1 MRADYDLA
9 VIGAGPA
16 GLAAAS
22 LADEL
27 GLSVALLDEQAA
39 PGGQIYRS
47 IETSPISD
55 RAILG
60 PDYYAGLDL
69 VEKLRGSGVD
79 YLDGAA
85 VWQVL
90 QDLEIGYTRG
100 GAAGLLRARQVILA
114 TGALERPFP
123 VPGWTLPG
131 VMAAGAAQ
139 ILLKSAAVSE
149 PGAVFAGCGP
159 LLYLIAWQYS
169 RAGIPIKAVLD
180 TTPRQNYLRALP
192 HLPRALRAGHYLV
205 KGLSLMRDIRRRGVR
220 MLTGVSALRALGDE
234 RLRGVEFERR
244 GRRQTIDTD
253 VLFLHQGV
261 VPDMN
266 LAASI
271 GCAHDWSP
279 AQLCWRPRLDAWGE
293 TTVAGIAVA
302 GDGAGISGASSAALQ
317 GQLAAL
323 GAVFRLQRIDARQR
337 DATAAPIRR
346 RLGRDQAIRPFLERL
361 YRPRRRFRIPQDDGV
376 VVCRCE
382 EVTLGQIRAA
392 LAAGCMGPNQLK
404 SFVRCGMGPCQGRFC
419 GLTVSEIFAAERKLP
434 VPEVG
439 HYRLRPP
446 VRVLRL
452 DELAKLGE

>member
-1 MRADYDLA
+1 MTADYDLA

-27 GLSVALLDEQAA
+27 GLRVVLLDEQAA
-39 PGGQIYRS
+39 PGGQVYRS
-47 IETSPISD
+47 IERSPLSD

-60 PDYYAGLDL
+60 PDYYAGLAL
-69 VEKLRGSGVD
+69 VQTLRASGVD

-85 VWQVL
+85 VWQVSR
-90 QDLEIGYTRG
+90 DLEIAYTRG

-123 VPGWTLPG
+123 IPGWTLPG

-139 ILLKSAAVSE
+139 ILLKSAAVTE

-169 RAGIPIKAVLD
+169 QAGIPIKAVLD
-180 TTPRQNYLRALP
+180 TTPRENYLRALP
-192 HLPRALRAGHYLV
+192 HLPRALRAGHYLA

-220 MLTGVSALRALGDE
+220 LLTGVSALSALGEE
-234 RLRGVEFERR
+234 RLRSVEFERR
-244 GRRQTIDTD
+244 GERQTIDTE

-266 LAASI
+266 LPASI

-279 AQLCWRPRLDAWGE
+279 SQLCWRPRLDGWGE

-323 GAVFRLQRIDARQR
+323 GAAFRLRRIDAGQR
-337 DATAAPIRR
+337 DAKAAPTHR
-346 RLGRDQAIRPFLERL
+346 RLRRDQAIRPFLERL
-361 YRPRRRFRIPQDDGV
+361 YRPRRSFRVPQDDGV

-382 EVTLGQIRAA
+382 EVTLRQIRAA

-404 SFVRCGMGPCQGRFC
+404 SFVRCGMGPCQGRLC
-419 GLTVSEIFAAERKLP
+419 GLTVSEIFAAERELP

-446 VRVLRL
+446 VRALRL

>member
-1 MRADYDLA
+1 MTADYDLA

-27 GLSVALLDEQAA
+27 GLGVVLLDEQAA

-47 IETSPISD
+47 IEDSPLSD

-60 PDYYAGLDL
+60 PDYYAGLGL
-69 VEKLRGSGVD
+69 IESLRASGVD
-79 YLDGAA
+79 TLDGAA
-85 VWQVL
+85 VWQVS
-90 QDLEIGYTRG
+90 QDLEIGYTRRA
-100 GAAGLLRARQVILA
+100 AAGLLRARQVILA

-123 VPGWTLPG
+123 IPGWTLPG

-139 ILLKSAAVSE
+139 VLLKSAAVTE

-220 MLTGVSALRALGDE
+220 LLSGVNALSALGDE
-234 RLRGVEFERR
+234 RLRSVEFERR
-244 GRRQTIDTD
+244 GRRQTI
-253 VLFLHQGV
+253 
-261 VPDMN
+261 
-266 LAASI
+266 
-271 GCAHDWSP
+271 
-279 AQLCWRPRLDAWGE
+279 
-293 TTVAGIAVA
+293 TTVSGIAVA
-302 GDGAGISGASSAALQ
+302 GDGAGISGASSAVLQ

-323 GAVFRLQRIDARQR
+323 GAAFRLQRIDARQR
-337 DATAAPIRR
+337 DATAAPIRK

-361 YRPRRRFRIPQDDGV
+361 YRPRLSFRVPRDDGV

-382 EVTLGQIRAA
+382 EVTLGQIRTA

-404 SFVRCGMGPCQGRFC
+404 SFVRCGMGPCQGRLC
-419 GLTVSEIFAAERKLP
+419 GLTVSEIFAAECERP

-446 VRVLRL
+446 VRTLRL